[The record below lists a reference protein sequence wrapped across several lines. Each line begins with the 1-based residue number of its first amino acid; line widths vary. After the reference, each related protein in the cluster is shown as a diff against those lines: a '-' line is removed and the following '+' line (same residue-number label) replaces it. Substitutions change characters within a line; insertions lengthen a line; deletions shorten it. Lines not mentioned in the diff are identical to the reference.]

1 MKKFLMI
8 VVFIVLACQIV
19 YADSLKW
26 DVNPDADYYVV
37 SWGELPGNYTEN
49 SQQIIG
55 NEFDIGQLHCKY
67 KYFAVKAY
75 NECGNSSDFSDELM
89 YEEII
94 EKPVNMIIERSGV
107 KVTVIVEPGV

>member
-1 MKKFLMI
+1 MAILTFA
-8 VVFIVLACQIV
+8 VTAF
-19 YADSLKW
+19 ADSLKW
-26 DVNPDADYYVV
+26 DVNSDADYYIV
-37 SWGELPGNYTEN
+37 SWGELPGVYTAN

-94 EKPVNMIIERSGV
+94 EKPVDIIVDRGGV
-107 KVTVIVEPGV
+107 KVTVTVEPGQQGQ